1 MSGIKIYPPNQ
12 LPAEGVS
19 DVQFKIWKEEL
30 EVYLET
36 EDKFEKFMAGGRYE
50 DWQPAEN
57 NENRIA
63 TPKGPDEEADLPK
76 IRKDLRQ
83 FITLVAKYVHM
94 DYYNP
99 IIRHSTSLKWIYNKI
114 REDYDIQQQGVH
126 FLNILDLVWDPTGQT
141 TPVGF
146 YNNYRSLILGN
157 LARRGDEIKWKNTTL
172 TEDEKLSPSHEDLI
186 LLNVLTLIHPKLP
199 AYVKEHYGHKM
210 GQTMRLMDF
219 KTEILT
225 KAKQYIADIENP
237 QISAVPTIA
246 NNYIAPTP
254 DINYIQTRPFP
265 RSSRHPFPQQGYRP
279 RFTNPRPQFQ
289 PKYSNPNPNPSPNPY
304 LNPRPSNPGP
314 LPPFCRICHIAGLPR
329 SVYTSHYLGDA
340 QCRTLSQKDKQ
351 QLATRTSGQLG
362 AAMAEEE
369 EEEDDIAAEYG
380 YSTEEFAQVGQQ
392 YKRITSQPSDP
403 TTSPVSTNPSIKVQ
417 IENNHVNQDSNS
429 EFFRKEATCN
439 FIQPVPA
446 QTLTVKDSNNKNI
459 HMDLDTGATVSYA
472 KLSTVLSHGFKIYPN
487 SQLSNLAD
495 GKTKMSA
502 VGEINETFFR
512 NNWEVKFHAI
522 VTENLHTD
530 FVAGNNFI
538 KSNEIIQDIAAK
550 TITVHKKYN
559 VPETNK
565 LLIMPTEPNNILVQ
579 NNHISVLLPDQNLNL
594 QVPHADNT
602 VLAVEPWFQSN
613 LDWPPPQLCTVEGGV
628 ISIKNNSGQPIHVKK
643 NATKVQVRTT
653 TEECN
658 INKPYQV
665 TTTCSPGPSSHPNIE
680 SIEINTNDINPSIIQ
695 RLKYI
700 HETNKEVFNNDLTG
714 GYNMAYG
721 KHICRL
727 NWSDHNRPQ
736 ASKVHTVNYD
746 HQTKQLLQ
754 EVCDDFTE
762 LQVLG
767 IPQQDDVQIQHV
779 SPCFL
784 VRKQRAKNKPKSSLT
799 KDDVRLVVN
808 FGQLNDFLKNM
819 PTPITKSR
827 DIFTQLG
834 KWKYLISLDLY
845 QGFYQNHMSSE
856 DAPWLAISTPFGG
869 LRYMKRS
876 GQGLIGQS
884 EELDELLSKIL
895 REECSTGKAAR
906 IADDLYVGGETQQET
921 LNNYEQVLTKLNQA
935 NLKVSPNKTKI
946 FLKSVDV
953 LGWVWQQGGFL
964 APSPHRVNALQN
976 TKKDDIK
983 TVRDM
988 RSYIGLYK
996 TLLPASKN
1004 LTVLLDPFDR
1014 MVADRES
1021 KEPFIW
1027 DRQLEQAFIK
1037 TTAAV
1042 ADLQTLYLPH
1052 PSDQL
1057 MIVVDAAKTQ
1067 PGIGHTL
1074 YAIKDNK
1081 KLPVAFHSVKLQ
1093 QPYDRWLP
1101 CELEALAFATAIT
1114 SEYHIIKETKLP
1126 VIISPDS
1133 KAVADAV
1140 KLIKKGNFSTN
1151 PRIQSLITNVNR
1163 VPIIVQMASGK
1174 SELNSCADFQSR
1186 HPSICTA
1193 EQCAICS
1200 FVKEKS
1206 TSILDPFA
1214 INAINPTEGNI
1225 PFQNKDAWNKIQ
1237 DQDKACYQTKSLLLS
1252 GKTPNKRS
1260 GKTPSEI
1267 RRLCSIAKVN
1277 NKNLLIVPMK
1287 TNKYSAVTT
1296 ELTVVPSQYLP
1307 AILWQLHNLHNHPT
1321 KSQLKSIFD
1330 KAFYSVGLSA
1340 QLDTIYNECYF
1351 CATQKKLPDPSPQ
1364 QSRTEAH
1371 VPGTHFHADVIRRQS
1386 QYILTVRDHFS
1397 SYTCAKII
1405 RAENNKE
1412 LKTGII
1418 ELIQPIR
1425 LAGEVLV
1432 RVDNATGFKP
1442 LLDNKDHD
1450 LDKLKIKVQATD
1462 QFNKNANAVIDKAC
1476 LELEQELKR
1485 IEPDGRPISSTT
1497 LNQAIS
1503 VLNQRLRR
1511 KGNISAYEIH
1521 FNRDM
1526 FQGTNLNLNYEEL
1539 RSDQL
1544 KTRNIQNDRANINK
1558 PTVPNKVNIGD
1569 AVIIRSE
1576 RNKHAAKDIYVITD
1590 KEEQSV
1596 TMQKIIHPHNKE
1608 SANLRSKTYKTD
1620 YTRVAP
1626 VKSCQY
1632 QLQSAS
1638 QHQPQSSK
1646 KTTTARKSAW
1656 NPIQSS
1662 FYADSDEDGSA
1673 TKSIKQ
1679 RQQTL
1684 QNINQPVIPIPPPLP
1699 RIIIQRPNVINVR
1712 QRPPQI
1718 YAQLEE
1724 WAHRQRAAAQQQL
1737 HTVEQEEVEPE
1748 PEQLNTVEQKEVEPE
1763 PVKPVSKRESQK
1775 QAAKNKIAK
1784 IYNVKIPQID
1794 GDTITPTTSSSEAS
1808 PDTSA
1813 TEQVTHSLKNLQ
1825 ELYQTCDNLL
1835 SISSVEIEPMEPWS
1849 PSVSTTDSDTEFN
1862 FDEFERLE
1870 QEIFSPDFNQAF
1882 YLDPLDIT
1890 ADASMTIEAN
1900 RVYKMDKLLESL
1912 NPDQPLSPLQ
1922 KKKVSKWRKL
1932 YRRLLRTKKGEL

>member
-36 EDKFEKFMAGGRYE
+36 EDKFEKFMSGGRYE

-63 TPKGPDEEADLPK
+63 TPKGPDQEADLPK

-94 DYYNP
+94 NYYNP
-99 IIRHSTSLKWIYNKI
+99 IIRHSSSLKWIYNKI

-225 KAKQYIADIENP
+225 KAKQYIAEIENP
-237 QISAVPTIA
+237 QLSAVPTSA
-246 NNYIAPTP
+246 HNLPPPTP
-254 DINYIQTRPFP
+254 EINYIQTRPFQ
-265 RSSRHPFPQQGYRP
+265 RSFRQPFPQQGYKP
-279 RFTNPRPQFQ
+279 RLSNPRPQFQ
-289 PKYSNPNPNPSPNPY
+289 PRYSNPS
-304 LNPRPSNPGP
+304 PRPGNPGP

-329 SVYTSHYLGDA
+329 TVYTSHYLGDA

-362 AAMAEEE
+362 AVMTEEE

-380 YSTEEFAQVGQQ
+380 YPTEEYAQVGQQ
-392 YKRITSQPSDP
+392 ITNTNFQPS
-403 TTSPVSTNPSIKVQ
+403 TQTSPISTNPSFKVQ
-417 IENNHVNQDSNS
+417 IENKPCNQSSNNDC
-429 EFFRKEATCN
+429 FRKEATCN

-446 QTLTVKDSNNKNI
+446 QTLTVKDSNNKNV

-472 KLSTVLSHGFKIYPN
+472 KLSTVLSHGFKIFPN

-495 GKTKMSA
+495 GKTKMLA

-565 LLIMPTEPNNILVQ
+565 LLIIPTEPNNILVQ
-579 NNHISVLLPDQNLNL
+579 NNHISVLLPDQDLNL

-628 ISIKNNSGQPIHVKK
+628 ISIKNNSGQPINVKK
-643 NATKVQVRTT
+643 NATKIQVRTT
-653 TEECN
+653 SEEYN
-658 INKPYQV
+658 INKSYQPA
-665 TTTCSPGPSSHPNIE
+665 TTSESPAPVPHPNID
-680 SIEINTNDINPSIIQ
+680 SIEINTEGINPSIIQ
-695 RLKYI
+695 KLTDI
-700 HETNKEVFNNDLTG
+700 HETNKEVFNNDLTK
-714 GYNMAYG
+714 GYNMAFG
-721 KHICRL
+721 KHICKL

-746 HQTKQLLQ
+746 HETKQLLQ
-754 EVCDDFTE
+754 EVCDDFTK

-767 IPQQDDVQIQHV
+767 VPQEDDVQIQHV

-808 FGQLNDFLKNM
+808 FGQLNDYLKNM
-819 PTPITKSR
+819 PTPITKSK

-884 EELDELLSKIL
+884 EELDELLSKVL
-895 REECSTGKAAR
+895 REETTMGKAAR

-921 LNNYEQVLTKLNQA
+921 LDNYEQVLTKLNQA

-976 TKKDDIK
+976 TKKEDIK
-983 TVRDM
+983 TVKDM

-1004 LTVLLDPFDR
+1004 LTLLLDPFDK

-1027 DRQLEQAFIK
+1027 NRQLEQALIK

-1042 ADLQTLYLPH
+1042 EDLQTLYLPH

-1067 PGIGHTL
+1067 PGLGHTL

-1114 SEYHIIKETKLP
+1114 SEYHIIKENKQP

-1174 SELNSCADFQSR
+1174 SDLNNCADFQSR
-1186 HPSICTA
+1186 HPSTCTA
-1193 EQCAICS
+1193 EQCAVCS
-1200 FVKEKS
+1200 FVNEKS

-1214 INAINPTEGNI
+1214 LNAINPASGNV
-1225 PFQNKDAWNKIQ
+1225 PFQNKEAWNKIQ
-1237 DQDKACYQTKSLLLS
+1237 DQDKACFQAKSLLQS

-1260 GKTPSEI
+1260 GRTPSEI

-1277 NKNLLIVPMK
+1277 DKNLLIVPMK
-1287 TNKYSAVTT
+1287 TNKYSALTT
-1296 ELTVVPSQYLP
+1296 ELTVIPSQYLP

-1340 QLDTIYNECYF
+1340 QLDNIYNECYF
-1351 CATQKKLPDPSPQ
+1351 CATQKKLPDVSPH
-1364 QSRTEAH
+1364 QSKTEAY

-1386 QYILTVRDHFS
+1386 QYILTIRDHFS
-1397 SYTCAKII
+1397 YYTGAKII

-1418 ELIQPIR
+1418 DLIQPIR
-1425 LAGEVLV
+1425 LGGQVTV

-1450 LDKLKIKVQATD
+1450 LEKLKIKIETTD

-1476 LELEQELKR
+1476 HELEQELKR
-1485 IEPDGRPISSTT
+1485 IEPDGRPISNTT
-1497 LNQAIS
+1497 LNQAIT

-1526 FQGTNLNLNYEEL
+1526 FQGTNLNLDYEEL
-1539 RSDQL
+1539 RKDQL
-1544 KTRNIQNDRANINK
+1544 STRKIQNEKTNASK
-1558 PTVPNKVNIGD
+1558 PSIPDNTNIGD
-1569 AVIIRSE
+1569 TVVI
-1576 RNKHAAKDIYVITD
+1576 RNEQKKHAAKDIYIITN
-1590 KEEQSV
+1590 KEDQTV
-1596 TMQKIIHPHNKE
+1596 TMQKLIHPHSRE
-1608 SANLRSKTYKTD
+1608 LANLRSKTYKTD
-1620 YTRVAP
+1620 YTRVQT
-1626 VKSCQY
+1626 VKSCHFHVPSTTQK
-1632 QLQSAS
+1632 ANTT
-1638 QHQPQSSK
+1638 SSK
-1646 KTTTARKSAW
+1646 AGW

-1662 FYADSDEDGSA
+1662 FYADSDEDEGA
-1673 TKSIKQ
+1673 TKMIKNAAE
-1679 RQQTL
+1679 RQPGTDQT
-1684 QNINQPVIPIPPPLP
+1684 NQPIIPPPPPIP
-1699 RIIIQRPNVINVR
+1699 RITVRPNNIINVR
-1712 QRPPQI
+1712 QGPPQL

-1724 WAHRQRAAAQQQL
+1724 WTHRQRIAAHQQL
-1737 HTVEQEEVEPE
+1737 NIVRQMEPE
-1748 PEQLNTVEQKEVEPE
+1748 PEKQLHAEDQIEVESE
-1763 PVKPVSKRESQK
+1763 PDKQVSKREAQK
-1775 QAAKNKIAK
+1775 QAAKEKIAK

-1794 GDTITPTTSSSEAS
+1794 GDDITPTTSSSEAS
-1808 PDTSA
+1808 PDTTA
-1813 TEQVTHSLKNLQ
+1813 TEQNNQSLKHLQ
-1825 ELYQTCDNLL
+1825 ELYQTCDKLL
-1835 SISSVEIEPMEPWS
+1835 SISSDIEPMDPWS
-1849 PSVSTTDSDTEFN
+1849 PLTSTTDSETELN
-1862 FDEFERLE
+1862 FEEFDQLE

-1882 YLDPLDIT
+1882 RLDPLNIT
-1890 ADASMTIEAN
+1890 ADVNMTIETN
-1900 RVYKMDKLLESL
+1900 RVYKMDKLLDSL

-1932 YRRLLRTKKGEL
+1932 YRRFLRTKKAKL

>member
-12 LPAEGVS
+12 LPAENVS

-36 EDKFEKFMAGGRYE
+36 EDKFEKFMSGGRYE
-50 DWQPAEN
+50 DWQPAES
-57 NENRIA
+57 NENRIVNH
-63 TPKGPDEEADLPK
+63 KEPDEATDLHK

-126 FLNILDLVWDPTGQT
+126 FLNILDLAWDPTGQT

-157 LARRGDEIKWKNTTL
+157 LARRGDEIKWKKINL
-172 TEDEKLSPSHEDLI
+172 TEDEKLTPSHEDLI

-225 KAKQYIADIENP
+225 KAKQYIAEIENP
-237 QISAVPTIA
+237 QLSAVPTVA
-246 NNYIAPTP
+246 NNFTTP
-254 DINYIQTRPFP
+254 PPEINYIQTRPYQ
-265 RSSRHPFPQQGYRP
+265 RSFRQPFPQQGYRP
-279 RFTNPRPQFQ
+279 RFNNPRPQFQ
-289 PKYSNPNPNPSPNPY
+289 PRYSNPS
-304 LNPRPSNPGP
+304 PRPSNPGT

-329 SVYTSHYLGDA
+329 SVYTNHYLGDA
-340 QCRTLSQKDKQ
+340 QCRTLSQKDKH

-362 AAMAEEE
+362 AVTVDEEE
-369 EEEDDIAAEYG
+369 EEDIAAEYG
-380 YSTEEFAQVGQQ
+380 YSTEEYAQVGQQ
-392 YKRITSQPSDP
+392 SNHQNLQPTPTLAPQSQPE
-403 TTSPVSTNPSIKVQ
+403 STNPTSKVQ
-417 IENNHVNQDSNS
+417 NEIKKCNQSTNNNI
-429 EFFRKEATCN
+429 FRKELTCN

-446 QTLTVKDSNNKNI
+446 QTLTVKDSNNKNV
-459 HMDLDTGATVSYA
+459 HMDLDSGATVSYA
-472 KLSTVLSHGFKIYPN
+472 KLSSVLSHGFKIFPN

-502 VGEINETFFR
+502 VGEINETFYR

-538 KSNEIIQDIAAK
+538 KTNEIIQDIASK
-550 TITVHKKYN
+550 TISVHKKYN

-565 LLIMPTEPNNILVQ
+565 LLTFPTEPNNILVQ
-579 NNHISVLLPDQNLNL
+579 NNHINVLLPGQNLSL

-602 VLAVEPWFQSN
+602 ILAVEPWFQSKLN
-613 LDWPPPQLCTVEGGV
+613 WPPPQLCTVQGGV
-628 ISIKNNSGQPIHVKK
+628 ISIKNNSSKPINVKK
-643 NATKVQVRTT
+643 YATKVQVRTT
-653 TEECN
+653 TEESN
-658 INKPYQV
+658 INKPGSATK
-665 TTTCSPGPSSHPNIE
+665 TTSSTPVLSSPNINN
-680 SIEINTNDINPSIIQ
+680 IEINTEDIDPSIIQ
-695 RLKYI
+695 KVKNI
-700 HETNKEVFNNDLTG
+700 HEKNKAVFDNDLTG
-714 GYNMAYG
+714 GYNMTFG

-746 HQTKQLLQ
+746 HDTKQLLQ

-762 LQVLG
+762 SQVLG
-767 IPQQDDVQIQHV
+767 IPQEQDVQVQHV

-784 VRKQRAKNKPKSSLT
+784 VRKQRAKNKPKDSLT
-799 KDDVRLVVN
+799 KEDVRLVVN

-819 PTPITKSR
+819 PTPITKSK

-834 KWKYLISLDLY
+834 KWKYLVSLDLY
-845 QGFYQNHMSSE
+845 QGFYQNHMSQE

-869 LRYMKRS
+869 LRYMRRS

-884 EELDELLSKIL
+884 EELDELLSKVL
-895 REECSTGKAAR
+895 REETTKGKAAR

-921 LNNYEQVLTKLNQA
+921 LENYEQVLTKLHQA
-935 NLKVSPNKTKI
+935 NLKVSPNKTKV

-953 LGWVWQQGGFL
+953 LGWVWKQGGFI

-976 TKKDDIK
+976 TKKEDIK
-983 TVRDM
+983 TIKDM

-1004 LTVLLDPFDR
+1004 LTILLDPFDK
-1014 MVADRES
+1014 MVADRDS

-1027 DRQLEQAFIK
+1027 DRQLEQTFIK

-1067 PGIGHTL
+1067 PGLGHTL

-1081 KLPVAFHSVKLQ
+1081 KMPVAFHSVKLQ

-1114 SEYHIIKETKLP
+1114 SEYHIIKETKQP
-1126 VIISPDS
+1126 IIISPDS

-1163 VPIIVQMASGK
+1163 VPMIVQMASGK

-1193 EQCAICS
+1193 EQCSICS

-1206 TSILDPFA
+1206 SSILDPFA
-1214 INAINPTEGNI
+1214 INAINPENENI
-1225 PFQNKDAWNKIQ
+1225 PFQNKEAWNKIQ
-1237 DQDKACYQTKSLLLS
+1237 DQDKACFQAKSLLQS

-1287 TNKYSAVTT
+1287 TNKYSALTT

-1321 KSQLKSIFD
+1321 KSQLKSTFD
-1330 KAFYSVGLSA
+1330 KAFYSVGLTA

-1351 CATQKKLPDPSPQ
+1351 CATQKKLPDISPH
-1364 QSRTEAH
+1364 QSKTEAN

-1397 SYTCAKII
+1397 SYTGAKII

-1412 LKTGII
+1412 LKNAII
-1418 ELIQPIR
+1418 DLIQPIR
-1425 LAGEVLV
+1425 LAGETII

-1442 LLDNKDHD
+1442 LLENKDYD
-1450 LDKLKIKVQATD
+1450 LEKLKIRIESTD
-1462 QFNKNANAVIDKAC
+1462 HFNKNANAVIDKAC
-1476 LELEQELKR
+1476 LELEKELKK

-1497 LNQAIS
+1497 LTQAIS
-1503 VLNQRLRR
+1503 ILNQRLRR

-1539 RSDQL
+1539 RQDQL
-1544 KTRNIQNDRANINK
+1544 NTRKMQNDRNNANK
-1558 PTVPNKVNIGD
+1558 PSVPNKVSIGD
-1569 AVIIRSE
+1569 AVIIRDE
-1576 RNKHAAKDIYVITD
+1576 QKKHSAKDIYIITD
-1590 KEEQSV
+1590 KGEESV
-1596 TMQKIIHPHNKE
+1596 SMQKIIHPHDNQ
-1608 SANLRSKTYKTD
+1608 SANIRSKVYKTD
-1620 YTRVAP
+1620 YTRVET
-1626 VKSCQY
+1626 VKS
-1632 QLQSAS
+1632 S
-1638 QHQPQSSK
+1638 QFKLPPLKTHAK
-1646 KTTTARKSAW
+1646 KNSETKTIW

-1662 FYADSDEDGSA
+1662 FYADSDEDDSA
-1673 TKSIKQ
+1673 TKIIQ
-1679 RQQTL
+1679 PNRQQF
-1684 QNINQPVIPIPPPLP
+1684 NQPIIPAPPPLP
-1699 RIIIQRPNVINVR
+1699 RINIQQDNVINLPQRRPQMYLELEDWAQR
-1712 QRPPQI
+1712 QRF
-1718 YAQLEE
+1718 
-1724 WAHRQRAAAQQQL
+1724 AAQQHL
-1737 HTVEQEEVEPE
+1737 HVTEDVPVAPIEPE
-1748 PEQLNTVEQKEVEPE
+1748 PE
-1763 PVKPVSKRESQK
+1763 KPKSTREAQK
-1775 QAAKNKIAK
+1775 QIAKAKIAK

-1794 GDTITPTTSSSEAS
+1794 GDTLT
-1808 PDTSA
+1808 PDTSSPDPSPESS
-1813 TEQVTHSLKNLQ
+1813 TIQYKKDDLSFKHLND
-1825 ELYQTCDNLL
+1825 LYKTCDKLL
-1835 SISSVEIEPMEPWS
+1835 SVSSADFVPEEPWS

-1862 FDEFERLE
+1862 FEEFTQLE
-1870 QEIFSPDFNQAF
+1870 QEIFSPDFNKAF
-1882 YLDPLDIT
+1882 CLDPLNIT
-1890 ADASMTIEAN
+1890 ADAEMSIEPN
-1900 RVYKMDKLLESL
+1900 RVYKMDKLLEKL
-1912 NPDQPLSPLQ
+1912 DPDHPLSPLQ

-1932 YRRLLRTKKGEL
+1932 YRRLLRTKHAEL

>member
-19 DVQFKIWKEEL
+19 DVQFNIWKEEL

-57 NENRIA
+57 NENRIN
-63 TPKGPDEEADLPK
+63 THKGPDGADDLPK

-126 FLNILDLVWDPTGQT
+126 FLNILDLTWDPTGQT

-157 LARRGDEIKWKNTTL
+157 LAKRGDEIKWKKTNL
-172 TEDEKLSPSHEDLI
+172 TQDEKLSPSHEDLI

-199 AYVKEHYGHKM
+199 AYIKEHYGHKL

-237 QISAVPTIA
+237 QLSAVP
-246 NNYIAPTP
+246 NFSTP
-254 DINYIQTRPFP
+254 PPEINYIQTRPFQ
-265 RSSRHPFPQQGYRP
+265 RSYRQPFPQQGYRP
-279 RFTNPRPQFQ
+279 RFSNPRPQFT
-289 PKYSNPNPNPSPNPY
+289 PRYSNPRN
-304 LNPRPSNPGP
+304 SNPAS
-314 LPPFCRICHIAGLPR
+314 LPPFCRICHLAGLPR
-329 SVYTSHYLGDA
+329 TIYTNHYLGDA

-351 QLATRTSGQLG
+351 QLASRTSGQLG
-362 AAMAEEE
+362 AVSVEEE
-369 EEEDDIAAEYG
+369 PEEDDIAAEYG
-380 YSTEEFAQVGQQ
+380 YTSEEFAQVGSH
-392 YKRITSQPSDP
+392 ININNAQPSFTS
-403 TTSPVSTNPSIKVQ
+403 TTQSISESTNNKTKVQ
-417 IENNHVNQDSNS
+417 IDKKPVQSTNND
-429 EFFRKEATCN
+429 FFRREAATCN

-446 QTLTVKDSNNKNI
+446 QTLTVKDINNKNI
-459 HMDLDTGATVSYA
+459 HMDLDSGATVSYA
-472 KLSTVLSHGFKIYPN
+472 KLSTVVSHGFKIFPN

-502 VGEINETFFR
+502 VGEINETFYR
-512 NNWEVKFHAI
+512 NSWEVKFHAI

-538 KSNEIIQDIAAK
+538 KNNEIVQDIAAK

-565 LLIMPTEPNNILVQ
+565 LLIIPTAPNNIIVQ
-579 NNHISVLLPDQNLNL
+579 NNHINVSNLDL
-594 QVPHADNT
+594 KVPHSDKT
-602 VLAVEPWFQSN
+602 VLAVEPWFQGKH
-613 LDWPPPQLCTVEGGV
+613 DWPPPQLCTVQDG
-628 ISIKNNSGQPIHVKK
+628 IIRIKNNSTQPINVKK
-643 NATKVQVRTT
+643 NCTKIQVRTT
-653 TEECN
+653 SEECN
-658 INKPYQV
+658 LNKPCIAASS
-665 TTTCSPGPSSHPNIE
+665 TTTTATTSSQSFIDKIDINRENIDKD
-680 SIEINTNDINPSIIQ
+680 ILNQINDIHI
-695 RLKYI
+695 K
-700 HETNKEVFNNDLTG
+700 NKDVFNTDLSA
-714 GYNMAYG
+714 GYNMSFG
-721 KHICRL
+721 KHICKL

-746 HQTKQLLQ
+746 HDTKQLLQ
-754 EVCDDFTE
+754 EVCDDFTNS
-762 LQVLG
+762 QVLG
-767 IPQQDDVQIQHV
+767 IPQEHDIQVQHV

-784 VRKQRAKNKPKSSLT
+784 VRKQRAKNKPKSQLT

-819 PTPITKSR
+819 PTPITKSK

-834 KWKYLISLDLY
+834 RWKYLISLDLY

-869 LRYMKRS
+869 LRYMRRS

-884 EELDELLSKIL
+884 EELDELLCKIL
-895 REECSTGKAAR
+895 REETTLGKAAR

-921 LNNYEQVLTKLNQA
+921 VDNYNMVLTKLQQA

-953 LGWVWQQGGFL
+953 LGWVWKQGGFL
-964 APSPHRVNALQN
+964 APSPHRVNTLQN
-976 TKKDDIK
+976 TKKEDIK
-983 TVRDM
+983 TVKDM

-1004 LTVLLDPFDR
+1004 LTLLLDPFDK

-1021 KEPFIW
+1021 KETFVW
-1027 DRQLEQAFIK
+1027 DRQLEQTFIK
-1037 TTAAV
+1037 TTEAV
-1042 ADLQTLYLPH
+1042 NDLQTLYLPH

-1067 PGIGHTL
+1067 PGLGHTL

-1081 KLPVAFHSVKLQ
+1081 KMPVAFHSVKLQ
-1093 QPYDRWLP
+1093 QPHDRWLP

-1114 SEYHIIKETKLP
+1114 SEYHIIKETKQP

-1174 SELNSCADFQSR
+1174 SDLNSCADFQSR
-1186 HPSICTA
+1186 HPSVCTT
-1193 EQCAICS
+1193 EQCAICC

-1206 TSILDPFA
+1206 STILDPFA
-1214 INAINPTEGNI
+1214 INAINPQDGTT
-1225 PFQNKDAWNKIQ
+1225 PFQNKEAWNKIQ
-1237 DQDKACYQTKSLLLS
+1237 DQDKACSQAKSLLQS

-1267 RRLCSIAKVN
+1267 RRLCLIAKVN
-1277 NKNLLIVPMK
+1277 NKNLLVVPTK
-1287 TNKYSAVTT
+1287 TNKYSAITT

-1340 QLDTIYNECYF
+1340 QLETIYNECYF
-1351 CATQKKLPDPSPQ
+1351 CATQKKLPDVSPQ
-1364 QSRTEAH
+1364 STKTQAN

-1397 SYTCAKII
+1397 SLTAAKII

-1412 LKTGII
+1412 LKNGII
-1418 ELIQPIR
+1418 DLIQPIR
-1425 LAGEVLV
+1425 LAGAVLI

-1442 LLDNKDHD
+1442 LLQNKDYD
-1450 LDKLKIKVQATD
+1450 LEKLKITLEATD
-1462 QFNKNANAVIDKAC
+1462 HFNKNANAVIDKAC
-1476 LELEQELKR
+1476 FEIEQELKR
-1485 IEPDGRPISSTT
+1485 IEPDGRPISNTT
-1497 LNQAIS
+1497 LNQAVS
-1503 VLNQRLRR
+1503 MLNQRLRR

-1526 FQGTNLNLNYEEL
+1526 FQGTNLNLNYDEL
-1539 RSDQL
+1539 RRDQL
-1544 KTRNIQNDRANINK
+1544 ENRKVQNEKLNAQKEKI
-1558 PTVPNKVNIGD
+1558 PNNVNIGD
-1569 AVIIRSE
+1569 TVIVRNES
-1576 RNKHAAKDIYVITD
+1576 NKHAAKDIYIITD
-1590 KEEQSV
+1590 KEKQSV
-1596 TMQKIIHPHNKE
+1596 SMQKIIHPHDKE
-1608 SANLRSKTYKTD
+1608 AISIRSKVYQTD
-1620 YTRVAP
+1620 YSRVKT
-1626 VKSCQY
+1626 VKSS
-1632 QLQSAS
+1632 QLQHSC
-1638 QHQPQSSK
+1638 QRTTDTTIK
-1646 KTTTARKSAW
+1646 KPNW
-1656 NPIQSS
+1656 NPIQAK
-1662 FYADSDEDGSA
+1662 FYEDSDEDEGV
-1673 TKSIKQ
+1673 TKFN
-1679 RQQTL
+1679 TNL
-1684 QNINQPVIPIPPPLP
+1684 NQPQMQIQIDNNDIPEPPPLP
-1699 RIIIQRPNVINVR
+1699 QAQPQHVIYAPVR
-1712 QRPPQI
+1712 QQAL
-1718 YAQLEE
+1718 YADLED
-1724 WAHRQRAAAQQQL
+1724 WTQRQRFAARQQLQAARENAAA
-1737 HTVEQEEVEPE
+1737 EVEPE
-1748 PEQLNTVEQKEVEPE
+1748 PEKQ
-1763 PVKPVSKRESQK
+1763 VSKRETQK
-1775 QAAKNKIAK
+1775 QIAKEKIAK
-1784 IYNVKIPQID
+1784 IYKSKIPQLD
-1794 GDTITPTTSSSEAS
+1794 GDIVTPESTSNESSPNNS
-1808 PDTSA
+1808 
-1813 TEQVTHSLKNLQ
+1813 SLNPPLCDHNNDPLSLQ
-1825 ELYQTCDNLL
+1825 RLNDLYKTCDKLL
-1835 SISSVEIEPMEPWS
+1835 SVSSAVS
-1849 PSVSTTDSDTEFN
+1849 PAISTTDSDTEFD
-1862 FDEFERLE
+1862 FDEFSLLG
-1870 QEIFSPDFNQAF
+1870 QQIFSPDLNKAF
-1882 YLDPLDIT
+1882 CLSPLNLT
-1890 ADASMTIEAN
+1890 ADANMPVELDK
-1900 RVYKMDKLLESL
+1900 VYRLDELLNNL
-1912 NPDQPLSPLQ
+1912 HQDDTLSPRQ
-1922 KKKVSKWRKL
+1922 KTKMSKWRKL
-1932 YRRLLRTKKGEL
+1932 YRRLMRSKKSDL